1 MTAPA
6 KCAILP
12 SALMLVWLSW
22 QSSSLV
28 MSRSPVR
35 IRPQAP
41 KKQHPKGCCFFIE
54 LVRSRSLSPLAG
66 EIRPQAPK
74 KQHPKG
80 CCFFIELVRSRSLSP
95 LAGEIRPQAPTPCR
109 HRAASFLFALAVYV
123 STLFFR
129 GTFEVQTALCAAAH
143 TSETATRYIAHEMP
157 ISGHNCRYMRNY
169 RDGIS
174 AKRNIS
180 SREHHFLSNAVAGCR
195 TKMLVFDKLPL
206 HLLSVCGI
214 FDSVKAVRGVYMGN
228 CVPLKLC

>member
-1 MTAPA
+1 
-6 KCAILP
+6 
-12 SALMLVWLSW
+12 MLVWLSW

-41 KKQHPKGCCFFIE
+41 KKQLPIGCCFFIE

-74 KQHPKG
+74 SN
-80 CCFFIELVRSRSLSP
+80 SREGV
-95 LAGEIRPQAPTPCR
+95 A
-109 HRAASFLFALAVYV
+109 FLF
-123 STLFFR
+123 
-129 GTFEVQTALCAAAH
+129 
-143 TSETATRYIAHEMP
+143 ETATRYIAHEMP
-157 ISGHNCRYMRNY
+157 ISGHNCRSMRNY
-169 RDGIS
+169 RSGIS
-174 AKRNIS
+174 VKRSIS